1 MSKYFFF
8 LFFVAFNVF
17 AQNSSLDIISNSKE
31 NSHISFNT
39 RGVEFIKTENRGE
52 LFTEI
57 HVDGFSK
64 SYDIGNPDLPVFSKL
79 IQIPSS
85 GDVSISCLLYTSP
98 SPRDLSTSRM
108 PSSA

>member
-17 AQNSSLDIISNSKE
+17 AQNSSLDVILNSKE
-31 NSHISFNT
+31 NSHISFNISD
-39 RGVEFIKTENRGE
+39 VEFIKTENRGE

-79 IQIPSS
+79 IEIPSS
-85 GDVSISCLLYTSP
+85 GDVYYFHY
-98 SPRDLSTSRM
+98 
-108 PSSA
+108 